1 MKQSMT
7 YRLLPIAIELV
18 MIAATGCVPADDF
31 PVLTGDYLGQTPP
44 GSTPELFA
52 PGIVS
57 TGLYTR
63 DLAMTPEGDEIYFGV
78 MAGGFSTIMMTEL
91 VDGSWTKPEVAPF
104 AADPRYL
111 NLEPAISPDGQKFYF
126 LSNRPRDGGPMDA
139 ADVGQWVNQDIWVM
153 DRTANGWGEPYN
165 LGPPV
170 NSDAAEY
177 FPSVTN
183 DGTVYFTRE
192 DPETRASLI
201 HRSRFVAGEY
211 QEVERLGDEVNS
223 TANQFNAFVAPDE
236 SYLIVAVAGREDSY
250 GGTDYYISFRD
261 ESDNWAGPINMGDMV
276 NTLRGGEWSPY
287 VSPDGR
293 YFFFM
298 STRYRSADQF
308 PEALTADYLNEVHGQ
323 PLSGNPSM
331 YWMEA
336 GFIEELREAA
346 EF

>member
-1 MKQSMT
+1 MM
-7 YRLLPIAIELV
+7 RRWLAV
-18 MIAATGCVPADDF
+18 AATLLVITAGGCAPSDEF
-31 PVLTGDYLGQTPP
+31 PVLTGAYLGQEPP
-44 GSTPELFA
+44 GVTPQLFA

-63 DLAMTPEGDEIYFGV
+63 DVAMMPDRDEIYFGV
-78 MAGGFSTIMMTEL
+78 MVGGFSTIMVTKL
-91 VDGSWTKPEVAPF
+91 VDGRWTKPDVAPF

-126 LSNRPRDGGPMDA
+126 LSNRPRDGGSMDP

-153 DRTANGWGEPYN
+153 DRRADGWNEPYN

-177 FPSVTN
+177 FPSVTS
-183 DGTVYFTRE
+183 DGTIYFTRE

-201 HRSRFVAGEY
+201 HRSRLVAGQY
-211 QEVERLGDEVNS
+211 QEVERLGPEVNS

-236 SYLIVAVAGREDSY
+236 SYLICGVVGRDDSY
-250 GGTDYYISFRD
+250 GGADYYISFRD
-261 ESDNWAGPINMGDMV
+261 ESDSWTGPINMGDVV
-276 NTLRGGEWSPY
+276 NTPRGGEWSPY

-298 STRYRSADQF
+298 STRYRTVDESPAV
-308 PEALTADYLNEVHGQ
+308 LTADYLHQVHEQ
-323 PLSGNPSM
+323 PLSGNPSI

-336 GFIEELREAA
+336 GFIEDLRPAA
-346 EF
+346 QF

>member
-1 MKQSMT
+1 MMHRQPVIVAT
-7 YRLLPIAIELV
+7 LV
-18 MIAATGCVPADDF
+18 VIAATGCTTADDF
-31 PVLTGDYLGQTPP
+31 PILTGDYLGQTPP

-78 MAGGFSTIMMTEL
+78 MAGGFSTILVTEL
-91 VDGSWTKPEVAPF
+91 AEGRWTRPEVAPF
-104 AADPRYL
+104 AADPQYL

-126 LSNRPRDGGPMDA
+126 LSNRPRDGGPMDP

-153 DRTANGWGEPYN
+153 DRTADGWSEPFN
-165 LGPPV
+165 LGRPV

-177 FPSVTN
+177 FPSVTS
-183 DGTVYFTRE
+183 DGTIYFTRE

-201 HRSRFVAGEY
+201 HRSRLVAGEY
-211 QEVERLGDEVNS
+211 QEVERLGAEVNS

-236 SYLIVAVAGREDSY
+236 SYLIVGVAEREDSY

-261 ESDNWAGPINMGDMV
+261 ESDNWTGPINMGDVV
-276 NTLRGGEWSPY
+276 NTPRGGEWSPY

-298 STRYRSADQF
+298 STRYRSAHQF
-308 PEALTADYLNEVHGQ
+308 PEALTADYLAEVHVQ
-323 PLSGNPSM
+323 PLSGNPSI

-336 GFIEELREAA
+336 GFIEGLRDAA
-346 EF
+346 GF